1 MPVPLRSIPA
11 PPLPPAPAATIAA
24 ATAPTA
30 AAREPL
36 NQPTFPC
43 LPRRSLAEAGPLQNS
58 AKAVKWY
65 TKAAE
70 SFRKEAENDDP
81 DAQWRLGLMY
91 HSGQGVTKN
100 EAEAQKWYLES
111 G

>member
-1 MPVPLRSIPA
+1 MPA
-11 PPLPPAPAATIAA
+11 IAR
-24 ATAPTA
+24 PVESF
-30 AAREPL
+30 R
-36 NQPTFPC
+36 NK
-43 LPRRSLAEAGPLQNS
+43 AELGNVDAQFRLGSMYDDGWLVENGS
-58 AKAVKWY
+58 AETGKWY
-65 TKAAE
+65 LKEAE

-100 EAEAQKWYLES
+100 EAKAQKWYLES

>member
-1 MPVPLRSIPA
+1 MYDDGWLVEKD
-11 PPLPPAPAATIAA
+11 
-24 ATAPTA
+24 TA
-30 AAREPL
+30 E
-36 NQPTFPC
+36 
-43 LPRRSLAEAGPLQNS
+43 SG
-58 AKAVKWY
+58 KWY
-65 TKAAE
+65 LKAAE